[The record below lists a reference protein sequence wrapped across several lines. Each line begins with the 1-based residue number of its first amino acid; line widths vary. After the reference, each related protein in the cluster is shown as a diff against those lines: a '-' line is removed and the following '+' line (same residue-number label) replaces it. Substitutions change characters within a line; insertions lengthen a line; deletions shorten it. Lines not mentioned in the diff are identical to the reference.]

1 MIIRDFL
8 PGEEWVYY
16 KIYCPYISADE
27 ILLTIENHMVN
38 CSCLNTKI
46 DKWFFIRYNDPDY
59 HLRLRVKL
67 KDVDYLGFIVVELSK
82 IFRLLYDCKKIISCS
97 MNIYEREI
105 EKYDAKTISYFEN
118 ISCLD
123 SALAISILR
132 ICKNN
137 QEAFFLNALIITDC
151 YLSSFDYT
159 TNQKLK
165 FCASRRDYFKEEFNS
180 DSATRKSLKVKYE
193 GLEDKIH
200 HFLLRPKNKLILN
213 FENDLKLDIKHIL
226 AQDDQDAKLSQ
237 KFLINLIHLHINR
250 LFIRNQRKY
259 EFVCFDVLSRYYATE
274 IYKSSTK

>member
-1 MIIRDFL
+1 MITRDFL
-8 PGEEWVYY
+8 PGEEWIYY

-27 ILLTIENHMVN
+27 ILLTIENHISN
-38 CSCLNTKI
+38 YSCLNTKI

-59 HLRLRVKL
+59 HLRIRIRL
-67 KDVDYLGFIVVELSK
+67 KDVDYLGAIVVELSK
-82 IFRLLYDCKKIISCS
+82 IFRALYNNRKIISYS

-123 SALAISILR
+123 STLALNTLR

-137 QEAFFLNALIITDC
+137 QEACFLNALIITDC

-165 FCASRRDYFKEEFNS
+165 FCASRRDYFKEEFNT
-180 DSATRKSLKVKYE
+180 DSATRKSLKVKYA
-193 GLEDKIH
+193 GLESKIH
-200 HFLLRPKNKLILN
+200 HFLLKPKDKVLIN
-213 FENDLKLDIKHIL
+213 FENDLKVFINHLLIEDDL
-226 AQDDQDAKLSQ
+226 AGQLSM

-250 LFIRNQRKY
+250 MFIRHQRKY
-259 EFVCFDVLSRYYATE
+259 EFVCFDMLSRYYT
-274 IYKSSTK
+274 TKCIKKL